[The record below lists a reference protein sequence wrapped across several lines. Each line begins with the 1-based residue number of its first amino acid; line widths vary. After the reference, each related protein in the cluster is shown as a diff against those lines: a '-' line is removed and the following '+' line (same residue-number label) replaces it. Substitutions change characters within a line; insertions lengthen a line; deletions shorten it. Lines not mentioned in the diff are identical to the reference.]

1 MLIVASML
9 ISSAA
14 AIALP
19 HTSLATGASWADSD
33 NGRSLMH
40 LQTRN
45 GDERSARYGRAN
57 PVSRDT
63 KSKSCSGFRT
73 DSEQDSHTPSQQISD
88 VVGCQ
93 NATSPCPV
101 TPDEHSTVR
110 VSSYYTA
117 DAYTANDDVE
127 IVGISAEATFGEGYT
142 DSITTTV
149 GGVTFHVPVGQN
161 GYETADARATL
172 FKGAF
177 TGCDDDE
184 EIAGQAL
191 VPHKD
196 GVAYRLTI
204 TGDPPSEL
212 SNSTCRKSTSLN
224 LIALAITLAV
234 ASTLMT

>member
-1 MLIVASML
+1 MNELGCRDMIVDSMTTASSVRRQQRLMLAIIAMLIVASML

-14 AIALP
+14 AIAIP
-19 HTSLATGASWADSD
+19 HLDTSTSLATGASWAGYD

-45 GDERSARYGRAN
+45 GDDGSARHGRAI
-57 PVSRDT
+57 PVSTRDT
-63 KSKSCSGFRT
+63 KSKSCSGFRI
-73 DSEQDSHTPSQQISD
+73 DSEQRSHTPSQQVSD

-93 NATSPCPV
+93 NATSPCPI

-110 VSSYYTA
+110 VSSYYTP
-117 DAYTANDDVE
+117 DAYTANAGVE

-172 FKGAF
+172 FKIGRAH
-177 TGCDDDE
+177 
-184 EIAGQAL
+184 
-191 VPHKD
+191 V
-196 GVAYRLTI
+196 
-204 TGDPPSEL
+204 
-212 SNSTCRKSTSLN
+212 
-224 LIALAITLAV
+224 
-234 ASTLMT
+234 